1 MGRTPQTFACWSADE
16 EFSCGVKELSHAL
29 WCRWQYWSCSLA
41 VDTTISFSKLIFG
54 WFLESVLP
62 NCAGDHLF
70 SLTRYLHQLVTHKT
84 FHQ

>member
-1 MGRTPQTFACWSADE
+1 MAIARVKSRETKSLLATLAFLRSGYAVILVGVVDQAWLHLMGLVNW
-16 EFSCGVKELSHAL
+16 FS
-29 WCRWQYWSCSLA
+29 
-41 VDTTISFSKLIFG
+41 
-54 WFLESVLP
+54 ESVLP